1 MKHEQMLAAMMG
13 LPGPDLLTATKITDQ
28 VGANSYYR
36 ADTVVRLLEQ
46 RLRVW
51 CNTDFEG
58 VYPVGTAAVVVAD
71 TRYAAEAMLNAE
83 LASRHLPESAKAD
96 DFYELPLGGPTTL
109 VLNDGNY

>member
-36 ADTVVRLLEQ
+36 ADTVVKLLEQ

-51 CNTDFEG
+51 CNTA
-58 VYPVGTAAVVVAD
+58 GTAAVVVAD